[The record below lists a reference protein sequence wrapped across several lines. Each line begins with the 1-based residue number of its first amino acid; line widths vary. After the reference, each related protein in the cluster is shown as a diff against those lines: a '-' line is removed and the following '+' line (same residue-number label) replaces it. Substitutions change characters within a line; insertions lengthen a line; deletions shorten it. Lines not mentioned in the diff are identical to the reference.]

1 MNSVPGCICSGI
13 HTSRKFSSATI
24 LASSSHGC
32 LSFTTHVRCTD
43 LSLRLRKS
51 TPGLWYVLAPL
62 LVQRISDFPALSIA
76 YLKRGCSLVPFGP
89 TATLA
94 CLLLHESRC
103 FKRRCR
109 RDRGLRP
116 EGEFTWRDTGRC
128 TSAGSAESPARTP
141 ASPCTESTPRTRECL
156 YSRHSTSTAG
166 PEHRRRCKPPEHTPA
181 ARRTDPAPASG

>member
-109 RDRGLRP
+109 WDRWLQ
-116 EGEFTWRDTGRC
+116 TGSRIYLAGYRALYICRFRRIAC
-128 TSAGSAESPARTP
+128 T
-141 ASPCTESTPRTRECL
+141 
-156 YSRHSTSTAG
+156 YSRVSVYGIDSTN
-166 PEHRRRCKPPEHTPA
+166 
-181 ARRTDPAPASG
+181 SGMSL